1 MRQHRAGEGKLLD
14 LEGLKLAPQTLS
26 TSDSD
31 LFIAR
36 VWLACEIEVRR
47 KVDHRGDAATVAFA
61 NLLQSLPNAL
71 VGGEVDFLECRRG
84 GECFWGARSRP
95 ITLWE
100 SARPRGPSQ
109 SQQRKL
115 AGKAWWA
122 REGSNLQPD
131 GYEPQL
137 LKLHVA
143 SCNGRSLCNHS
154 TILSCAISCG
164 LTGDR

>member
-84 GECFWGARSRP
+84 GSAFGGKVEADYIMGICKAARTVAKPAKEIGGKSVV
-95 ITLWE
+95 
-100 SARPRGPSQ
+100 GPGG
-109 SQQRKL
+109 L
-115 AGKAWWA
+115 
-122 REGSNLQPD
+122 
-131 GYEPQL
+131 EPPTRRL
-137 LKLHVA
+137 
-143 SCNGRSLCNHS
+143 
-154 TILSCAISCG
+154 
-164 LTGDR
+164 